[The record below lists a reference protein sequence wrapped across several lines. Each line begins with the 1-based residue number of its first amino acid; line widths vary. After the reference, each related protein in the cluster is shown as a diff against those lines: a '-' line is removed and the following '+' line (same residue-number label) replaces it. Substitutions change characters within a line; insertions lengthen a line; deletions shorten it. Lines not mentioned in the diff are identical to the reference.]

1 MKIHEYQAKLIFK
14 DNGIP
19 IPDGQIAF
27 SVEQG
32 LNIAKQIGFP
42 VVIKSQVQV
51 GGRGKAGG
59 IKLSRNEQ
67 EFQKSAAQIL
77 SMTIKAL
84 PVEKILIE
92 QALNIKKE
100 YYISI
105 VMDRQKSKPV
115 VIASKEGGIDIEE
128 IAKRTP
134 EKIYKLYIEPEIGLL
149 PYQARMIAFNLFYD
163 ASIAFKVADIINKL
177 YKIFEEKDASL
188 VEINP
193 LILTQE
199 GNIFAIDAKINF
211 DDNALDR
218 QPEIVK
224 LREVTEN
231 EKKELDAKAKGLSYI
246 QLTGNIGCMV
256 NGAGLAMATMD
267 VIKKYGGEPANFL
280 DIGGSSNPQKVIDA
294 FNILNSDKNV
304 KAIFINIFGG
314 ITRCDDVAN
323 GIIMALGKLNIGLPI
338 ITRLIGTNEQKAKE
352 ILAKSNFNLI
362 SVSSLSSGAK
372 KAVELVT

>member
-77 SMTIKAL
+77 SMTIKGL